1 MSPCESRGVSRGFD
15 GEEPTARRGSH
26 HLLRLRRPLQE
37 QLDGRRQHLQL
48 DLRRFLLKSLQEAL
62 EELVS
67 VVDALRVLSDDPDHR
82 GLRLGLVQ
90 GVKVLAQRSDD
101 RLVAIR
107 ELPEDVLDDDHSLLH
122 HVVDL
127 GLNQLKQHV
136 DAAFGSSLEFDGA
149 APNGAN
155 RPPDEFDVDLCVMA
169 GRSACRGKE
178 GGVGGGWVWV
188 GAEGGVGREEEARG
202 GGGVGGGGGR

>member
-1 MSPCESRGVSRGFD
+1 MSPCESRGVSRGSD

-169 GRSACRGKE
+169 GRFSLSVKGGRSGWWV
-178 GGVGGGWVWV
+178 GVGGS
-188 GAEGGVGREEEARG
+188 RG
-202 GGGVGGGGGR
+202 GEWGGGGGGR

>member
-1 MSPCESRGVSRGFD
+1 MSPCESRGVSRGSD

-149 APNGAN
+149 APNRTHSLAHSLFSQPSRWAEPRGELPLQLATHFHRVVAIT
-155 RPPDEFDVDLCVMA
+155 RPLT
-169 GRSACRGKE
+169 K
-178 GGVGGGWVWV
+178 W
-188 GAEGGVGREEEARG
+188 
-202 GGGVGGGGGR
+202 

>member
-1 MSPCESRGVSRGFD
+1 MSPCESRGVSRGSD

-127 GLNQLKQHV
+127 GLDELEQHV
-136 DAAFGSSLEFDGA
+136 DAALGGALELDRATADGSH
-149 APNGAN
+149 
-155 RPPDEFDVDLCVMA
+155 RTTYEFDVHL
-169 GRSACRGKE
+169 
-178 GGVGGGWVWV
+178 GGILL
-188 GAEGGVGREEEARG
+188 ELH
-202 GGGVGGGGGR
+202 